1 VIQIIF
7 IFLLLVILIL
17 LSFTYAKIIITVHR
31 VNEDDFI
38 SIKLEL
44 LFGLIKLKFK
54 IPYIDIVF
62 NRLFKPGIKLKTS
75 LDTKKKAGILKS
87 KSIFGTGDF
96 KEAYRK
102 IKRTFLMYENVFKY
116 IFSKTRIDS
125 LRCHTE
131 VGLDDAALTAVAA
144 GVIWAIKSNLIC
156 IIAKKIV
163 PENIV
168 LDVHTSYSKI
178 IFEIDLHCIIRIR
191 IANIIIAG
199 TKVLYLFCVNAI
211 FKKGGEGN
219 ERTSYSRVNEDY
231 NG

>member
-1 VIQIIF
+1 MF
-7 IFLLLVILIL
+7 LVILVL

-38 SIKLEL
+38 GINLEL

-62 NRLFKPGIKLKTS
+62 NRFFKPGIKLKTRM
-75 LDTKKKAGILKS
+75 DTKKKAGILKS
-87 KSIFGTGDF
+87 KNIFGTGDF
-96 KEAYRK
+96 EDAYRK
-102 IKRTFLMYENVFKY
+102 VKKIFSLYKNVFKY
-116 IFSKTRIDS
+116 ILSKTRIDS

-131 VGLDDAALTAVAA
+131 VGLDDAALTAIAA
-144 GVIWAIKSNLIC
+144 GIIWAIKSNLIC

-168 LDVHTSYSKI
+168 LDVDTNYSKI

-219 ERTSYSRVNEDY
+219 ERTSYSRVNENY